1 MSSGFS
7 SLHPA
12 LAFTYFVVIIIF
24 AMLFMHPVYLT
35 SILLA
40 TIILNLLID
49 RGKALKAN
57 LKFYLI
63 MAIVIMI
70 FNPLFSQQGS
80 TILLYFRD
88 RPVTMETAVYGILFA
103 LLLLSILIAFLAYNQ
118 VITANRFLFLFAA
131 VAPKTAF
138 NITVILRFI
147 PLMKRRLQDITT
159 VQQAMGGAVQSSTLQ
174 RARAGMEILNILVT
188 WSLEAALQT
197 AISMRARG
205 YGLGKRSS
213 ALVYPFEKRDICWLI
228 FFGLTG
234 AASMLGALLGYGQL
248 EIYSR
253 LGTLGPVISWHY
265 LTVLL
270 FISAPIYLEGKEL
283 LQWHIIRSRI

>member
-12 LAFTYFVVIIIF
+12 VTFTYFVAIIIF
-24 AMLFMHPVYLT
+24 AMLLMHPVYLG
-35 SILLA
+35 SILLI
-40 TIILNLLID
+40 TVLLNVLID

-88 RPVTMETAVYGILFA
+88 RPVTMEAAVYGVLFA
-103 LLLLSILIAFLAYNQ
+103 MLLLSILIAFLAYNQ
-118 VITANRFLFLFAA
+118 VITANRFLYLFAS

-147 PLMKRRLQDITT
+147 PLMKRRLQDITS
-159 VQQAMGGAVQSSTLQ
+159 VQQAMGGVIQRSTLQ
-174 RARAGMEILNILVT
+174 RARAAMETLNILVT

-213 ALVYPFEKRDICWLI
+213 AVVYPFEKRDIYWLI
-228 FFGLTG
+228 FLSLTG
-234 AASMLGALLGYGQL
+234 AVSMLGALLGYGQF
-248 EIYSR
+248 EVYPR
-253 LGTLGPVISWHY
+253 LGALGPVISWHY
-265 LTVLL
+265 LAVLL
-270 FISAPIYLEGKEL
+270 FLLAPIYLEGKEL
-283 LQWHIIRSRI
+283 LQWHIIRSKI